1 MRSGAQKSPHPNKR
15 GPWPPVRRAAA
26 LMLAA
31 ALAGCQ
37 QEAPHTQAANNQ
49 VFISGG
55 KVAMNGD
62 GGGFFGD
69 KPAQPTA
76 PILLPQE
83 GDPSFDWSD
92 PCATNLQEL
101 TGQLLFY
108 YSAHGKLPPTLDELP
123 AMPGEQ
129 KAALVCPKT
138 GKPYV
143 YFPEGLRSPPELMA
157 FDRKTGTARE
167 GNMLILVDSVPAH
180 AFSQRLL
187 ENGKER
193 VEKQT
198 VRLGIVM
205 EPTSTGKAVKM
216 YVVPVQQALLD
227 LYRRNAG

>member
-1 MRSGAQKSPHPNKR
+1 MSSGASQPLLLNNSL
-15 GPWPPVRRAAA
+15 RRAGGVWTAG
-26 LMLAA
+26 LLLAGV
-31 ALAGCQ
+31 LAGCQ
-37 QEAPHTQAANNQ
+37 EAPRTQPANNQ
-49 VFISGG
+49 VFVSGA
-55 KVAMNGD
+55 KVSMNGD
-62 GGGFFGD
+62 ASGLFGD
-69 KPAQPTA
+69 KPAA
-76 PILLPQE
+76 PAAPVLLPQE

-92 PCATNLQEL
+92 PCAGNLQTL

-108 YSAHGKLPPTLDELP
+108 YSAYGHLPPSLDQVP
-123 AMPGEQ
+123 AMPGED

-143 YFPEGLRSPPELMA
+143 YFPQGLRAPPELMA
-157 FDRKTGTARE
+157 FDRKTGNARE

-205 EPTSTGKAVKM
+205 EPPGAGKSVKM

-227 LYRRNAG
+227 AYRRNAG